1 MNAPN
6 QLLASVLLLLVV
18 FDISQYPRAM
28 EARPLALQRAGNS
41 KMFFASLGL
50 ECKCCDAASGEC
62 RSSWDSSCPKLKCH
76 PWKSH

>member
-28 EARPLALQRAGNS
+28 EARPLALQRGNS

-50 ECKCCDAASGEC
+50 ECKCCDDARGEC